1 MTQKMR
7 IMQSEGL
14 IDRRSFLVADI
25 YIFICVFAGTP
36 PCAILIIFALA
47 RRPSWAALPRRDSSV
62 YLQPATAGRTGLCSH
77 LFSNWLVLLARWGAA
92 VVWGVE
98 ASSSDLCYGRKLF
111 PLYYYSFCSPFLSHR
126 LIFFPFVPSLL

>member
-1 MTQKMR
+1 
-7 IMQSEGL
+7 MQSEGL

-25 YIFICVFAGTP
+25 YIYICF
-36 PCAILIIFALA
+36 CWD
-47 RRPSWAALPRRDSSV
+47 PSVCYSYYFCPGSPAALPRRDSSV

-77 LFSNWLVLLARWGAA
+77 LFSNWLVLLARCGAA

-111 PLYYYSFCSPFLSHR
+111 PLYCSFYSPSLSHR